1 MNTVIGE
8 DVNFK
13 GELVLIGDLRID
25 GYFKGVIKTNDRVL
39 IGKNGY
45 VISDIYAD
53 EIIIGGRLIGDVYG
67 KKRVSLLKTSFL
79 EGNIYTKTISI
90 EEGTIFEGN
99 CNIIK

>member
-13 GELVLIGDLRID
+13 GELVLKGDLRID

-39 IGKNGY
+39 IGQNGY
-45 VISDIYAD
+45 VISDIYAN
-53 EIIIGGRLIGDVYG
+53 EIIIGGRLIGDVYA
-67 KKRVSLLKTSFL
+67 KKRVALLKSSFL